1 VGLSPR
7 KTRQK
12 CGRHSALSL
21 FWAFPIFDLNFR
33 LLRAMLICHQQ
44 KARKMNLTRPE
55 GPKPLTKPSRR
66 NLGAIAM
73 FAGYAAAVTPVHGA
87 AISTPS
93 DGLITGMV
101 SYPSHGFDLPAFV
114 ARPSGRG
121 RKPVV
126 IVVSEIFGLHEYVRD
141 MCRRLAR
148 LGYVA
153 IAPAFFV
160 RVADPAPLTDFN
172 AIMPIVAAASN
183 DQVMGDLSAT
193 IAWLDRQ
200 RFVAKN
206 RIAITGFCWGGTVVW
221 MASALT
227 DRIKAGVAWYGRLAA
242 RPGATEARKYPP
254 DLAGTLKSPVLGLY
268 AENDSGIPLPTV
280 EAMRAALATA
290 GNTKS
295 EIIVYP
301 SAQHGFHADYR
312 PSYKEDAAIDG
323 WARMLAWFATNGV

>member
-1 VGLSPR
+1 V
-7 KTRQK
+7 
-12 CGRHSALSL
+12 
-21 FWAFPIFDLNFR
+21 
-33 LLRAMLICHQQ
+33 
-44 KARKMNLTRPE
+44 NLTRPE
-55 GPKPLTKPSRR
+55 GPAIDAKPSRR
-66 NLGAIAM
+66 KLGAIAM
-73 FAGYAAAVTPVHGA
+73 FAGYAAAVTPVHSE
-87 AISTPS
+87 AITTPS
-93 DGLITGMV
+93 DGLISAMV
-101 SYPSHGFDLPAFV
+101 SYPSNGFDLPAFV
-114 ARPSGRG
+114 ARPAGRG

-126 IVVSEIFGLHEYVRD
+126 IVVSEVFGLHEYVRD

-183 DQVMGDLSAT
+183 AQVMGDITAT
-193 IAWLDRQ
+193 IAWLDKQ

-242 RPGATEARKYPP
+242 RPGSTEDRKYPP
-254 DLAGTLKSPVLGLY
+254 QLAGELKSPVLGLY

-280 EAMRAALATA
+280 EAMRAALTAA
-290 GNTKS
+290 GNS
-295 EIIVYP
+295 ASNIIVYP
-301 SAQHGFHADYR
+301 GTQHGFHADYR
-312 PSYKEDAAIDG
+312 PSYNEAAAKDG
-323 WARMLAWFATNGV
+323 WAKMLAWFSANGV

>member
-1 VGLSPR
+1 
-7 KTRQK
+7 
-12 CGRHSALSL
+12 
-21 FWAFPIFDLNFR
+21 
-33 LLRAMLICHQQ
+33 
-44 KARKMNLTRPE
+44 MNLTRPD
-55 GPKPLTKPSRR
+55 GPDLNLTPSRR

-73 FAGYAAAVTPVHGA
+73 FAGYAAAVTPVHGQ
-87 AISTPS
+87 AITTPA

-101 SYPSHGFDLPAFV
+101 SYPSNGFDLPAFV

-172 AIMPIVAAASN
+172 AIMPIVGAASN
-183 DQVMGDLSAT
+183 AQVMGDITAT
-193 IAWLDRQ
+193 IAWLDKQ
-200 RFVAKN
+200 RFVAKR

-227 DRIKAGVAWYGRLAA
+227 DRIKAGVAWYGRLVA
-242 RPGATEARKYPP
+242 RPGATEVRKYPTEI
-254 DLAGTLKSPVLGLY
+254 AGDLKSPVLGLY

-280 EAMRAALATA
+280 EAMRAALVAA
-290 GNTKS
+290 GNTASLIK
-295 EIIVYP
+295 VYP
-301 SAQHGFHADYR
+301 GTAHGFHADYR
-312 PSYKEDAAIDG
+312 PAYNDAAAKDG
-323 WARMLAWFATNGV
+323 WAAMLAWFAANGV

>member
-1 VGLSPR
+1 
-7 KTRQK
+7 
-12 CGRHSALSL
+12 
-21 FWAFPIFDLNFR
+21 
-33 LLRAMLICHQQ
+33 
-44 KARKMNLTRPE
+44 MNLTRPD
-55 GPKPLTKPSRR
+55 GPEPITKPSRR

-73 FAGYAAAVTPVHGA
+73 FAGYAAAVTPVHAA
-87 AISTPS
+87 AIATPA

-101 SYPSHGFDLPAFV
+101 SYPSGGFDLPAFV

-148 LGYVA
+148 QGYVA

-172 AIMPIVAAASN
+172 AIMPIVAAAN
-183 DQVMGDLSAT
+183 NAQVMGDITAT
-193 IAWLDRQ
+193 IAWLDKQ

-227 DRIKAGVAWYGRLAA
+227 DRIKAGVAWYGRMVA
-242 RPGATEARKYPP
+242 RPGSTEVRKYPT
-254 DLAGTLKSPVLGLY
+254 DIAGELKSPVLGLY

-280 EAMRAALATA
+280 EAMRTALTAAA
-290 GNTKS
+290 NTRS
-295 EIIVYP
+295 RIDIYP
-301 SAQHGFHADYR
+301 GTEHGFHADYR
-312 PSYKEDAAIDG
+312 PSYNEAAAKDG
-323 WARMLAWFATNGV
+323 WAKMLAWFAANGV

>member
-1 VGLSPR
+1 
-7 KTRQK
+7 
-12 CGRHSALSL
+12 
-21 FWAFPIFDLNFR
+21 
-33 LLRAMLICHQQ
+33 
-44 KARKMNLTRPE
+44 
-55 GPKPLTKPSRR
+55 
-66 NLGAIAM
+66 LGAIAM
-73 FAGYAAAVTPVHGA
+73 FAGYAAAVSPVHA
-87 AISTPS
+87 EAISTPA

-101 SYPSHGFDLPAFV
+101 SYPSQGFDLPAFV

-172 AIMPIVAAASN
+172 AIMPIVGAASN
-183 DQVMGDLSAT
+183 AQVMGDITAT
-193 IAWLDRQ
+193 IAWLDAQ
-200 RFVAKN
+200 RFVAKR

-227 DRIKAGVAWYGRLAA
+227 DRIKAGVAWYGRLGA
-242 RPGATEARKYPP
+242 RPGATEARKYPTEI
-254 DLAGTLKSPVLGLY
+254 AGDLKSPVLGLY

-280 EAMRAALATA
+280 EAMRAALAAA
-290 GNTKS
+290 GNTRSQIK
-295 EIIVYP
+295 VYP
-301 SAQHGFHADYR
+301 GTQHGFHADYR
-312 PSYKEDAAIDG
+312 PAYNEAAAKDG
-323 WARMLAWFATNGV
+323 WAAMLAWFSANGV

>member
-1 VGLSPR
+1 
-7 KTRQK
+7 
-12 CGRHSALSL
+12 
-21 FWAFPIFDLNFR
+21 
-33 LLRAMLICHQQ
+33 
-44 KARKMNLTRPE
+44 
-55 GPKPLTKPSRR
+55 
-66 NLGAIAM
+66 M
-73 FAGYAAAVTPVHGA
+73 FAGYAAAVTPVHGE

-101 SYPSHGFDLPAFV
+101 SYPSQGFDLPAFV
-114 ARPSGRG
+114 ARPNGRG
-121 RKPVV
+121 RK

-172 AIMPIVAAASN
+172 AIMPIVGAANNA
-183 DQVMGDLSAT
+183 QVMGDITAT
-193 IAWLDRQ
+193 IAWLDAQ
-200 RFVAKN
+200 RFVAKR

-242 RPGATEARKYPP
+242 RPGSTEDRKYPP
-254 DLAGTLKSPVLGLY
+254 DVAGTLKSPVLGLY

-280 EAMRAALATA
+280 EAMRAALAAA
-290 GNTKS
+290 GNTRSQIK
-295 EIIVYP
+295 VYP
-301 SAQHGFHADYR
+301 GTQHGFHADYR
-312 PSYKEDAAIDG
+312 PAYNDAAAKDG
-323 WARMLAWFATNGV
+323 WAAMLTWFAANGV